1 MQKLIFFVGC
11 IVSAFSFA
19 QPPSD
24 EYCAGMA
31 VVVKNIA
38 QMRINGVDR
47 AIFLEQYKL
56 SIEEGAAS
64 GSPLLQDDEDK
75 VRALSVGITAF
86 DMEDEPEEVVKR
98 FMFSCQRAVNDRI

>member
-1 MQKLIFFVGC
+1 MQKLIFLVGC
-11 IVSAFSFA
+11 IVSAYSFA

-38 QMRINGVDR
+38 QMRINGADR
-47 AIFLEQYKL
+47 AIFIERYKA

-75 VRALSVGITAF
+75 ARALSIGITAF
-86 DMEDEPEEVVKR
+86 DMEEDANGVEEKW
-98 FMFSCQRAVNDRI
+98 MYSCQRAVNDRI